1 MTRKVSVVSIATR
14 EHSAVRQGDL
24 WSARALDWATYQEVQ
39 YHPVYTGVLGR
50 VPKIVM
56 QRVLDVGS
64 GSGLFIQRAAKHGAT
79 VTGLDAARG
88 LVAIARRRL
97 PDSDIRLGEME
108 TLPYSAGTFDI
119 VTILNAVDLAGE
131 PLAAMEEA
139 RRVLRPG
146 GLVVA
151 LTSGS
156 PEQNDSAAYLSAV
169 SDLLPGE
176 GLTDPFS
183 LSAPGAL
190 SRLAG
195 AAGFDD
201 AHEYD
206 VPATWEYADETTL
219 LRGLLSAGPMVR
231 AVARAG
237 SYAVTSAVLS
247 AVEPYRTSVGGYRLE
262 NVFRYVVATA

>member
-1 MTRKVSVVSIATR
+1 VSVATR
-14 EHSAVRQGDL
+14 QHSAVRQGDL
-24 WSARALDWATYQEVQ
+24 WSARALDWATYQEIQ
-39 YHPVYTGVLGR
+39 YHPVYTEVLGR
-50 VPKIVM
+50 VPKIVG
-56 QRVLDVGS
+56 QRILDVGC

-79 VTGLDAARG
+79 VAGLDAAPG

-97 PDSDIRLGEME
+97 PDSDVRFGEIE
-108 TLPYSAGTFDI
+108 TLPYFGATFDI
-119 VTILNAVDLAGE
+119 VTILNAIDLAGE
-131 PLAAMEEA
+131 PHSAMEEA

-156 PEQNDSAAYLSAV
+156 PEQNDAAAYLSAV
-169 SDLLPGE
+169 SGLLPDD
-176 GLTDPFS
+176 GLADPFS

-190 SRLAG
+190 STLVC

-201 AHEYD
+201 PSEYD
-206 VPATWEYADETTL
+206 VQATWEYADQTTL

-231 AVARAG
+231 AVAQSG

-247 AVEPYRTSVGGYRLE
+247 AVEPYRTPTGGYRLE

>member
-1 MTRKVSVVSIATR
+1 MSVVTR
-14 EHSAVRQGDL
+14 QHSAARQGDL

-39 YHPVYTGVLGR
+39 YHPVYTEVLGR
-50 VPKIVM
+50 VPKIVG
-56 QRVLDVGS
+56 QRVLDVGC

-97 PDSDIRLGEME
+97 PDSDIRVGEME
-108 TLPYSAGTFDI
+108 TLPYFSDTFDI
-119 VTILNAVDLAGE
+119 VTILNAVDLAGD

-151 LTSGS
+151 LTS
-156 PEQNDSAAYLSAV
+156 DS
-169 SDLLPGE
+169 
-176 GLTDPFS
+176 F
-183 LSAPGAL
+183 SAPGAL
-190 SRLAG
+190 SRLAS

-201 AHEYD
+201 PNEYD
-206 VPATWEYADETTL
+206 VHSTWEYADQTTL

-231 AVARAG
+231 AIARSG

-247 AVEPYRTSVGGYRLE
+247 EVEPYRTSSGGYRLE